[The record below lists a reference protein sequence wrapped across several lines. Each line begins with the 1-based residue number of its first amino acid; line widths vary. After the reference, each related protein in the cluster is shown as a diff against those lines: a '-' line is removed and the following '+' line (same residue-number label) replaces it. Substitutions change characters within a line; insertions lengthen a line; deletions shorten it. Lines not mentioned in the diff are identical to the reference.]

1 MSGGHF
7 NYDNDRAC
15 HEIYGWGVSADY
27 GTRGFEQSKIARKL
41 NPLEDLVIS
50 ELVFDVFCLL
60 HSYDWYA
67 SGDTCE
73 ETYRDDVRRFKKKW
87 LKSLPQSYVKELVN
101 GEVTRLKDEIF
112 KAIGIDDDTNLEDN
126 NGIQT

>member
-15 HEIYGWGVSADY
+15 NEIFGWGVSADY

-50 ELVFDVFCLL
+50 EIVFDVFCLL
-60 HSYDWYA
+60 HSYDWYC

-73 ETYRDDVRRFKKKW
+73 ETYREDVKRFKKKW

-112 KAIGIDDDTNLEDN
+112 KAISIDDDTNLEEN
-126 NGIQT
+126 NG

>member
-15 HEIYGWGVSADY
+15 NEIFGWGVSADY
-27 GTRGFEQSKIARKL
+27 GTRGFEQSKLARRM
-41 NPLEDLVIS
+41 NPLDDLVIS

-60 HSYDWYA
+60 HSYDWYT

-73 ETYRDDVRRFKKKW
+73 ETYRKDVKRFKKKW
-87 LKSLPQSYVKELVN
+87 LKSLPKSHIKEIVN
-101 GEVTRLKDEIF
+101 DETSRLRDELY
-112 KAIGIDDDTNLEDN
+112 KAFIIDDETNLEETN
-126 NGIQT
+126 V